1 MSPIPAEAH
10 EEIGDHVDAVLAF
23 GAAGDLDGAMRAID
37 EIISGYGPWGAY
49 GVAQCLVEE
58 MVAGL
63 PAPAGADERFWT
75 LDFPGIDDA
84 SYDLRWAARFI
95 SAYVNADDT
104 TGKALYAAAIADG
117 QVRECIG
124 TLVGSTVATTRRS

>member
-10 EEIGDHVDAVLAF
+10 EEIGDHVNVLLGH

-37 EIISGYGPWGAY
+37 DILAGYGPWGAY

-58 MVAGL
+58 MVGDRLASPDEAG
-63 PAPAGADERFWT
+63 FWT

-84 SYDLRWAARFI
+84 AYDLRWAARFI
-95 SAYVNADDT
+95 SAYVNADDA
-104 TGKALYAAAIADG
+104 TGEALYRSAIADG
-117 QVRECIG
+117 RLRDCLG
-124 TLVGSTVATTRRS
+124 TLVGSTVATMRHR